1 MKKFDNI
8 FLAIAI
14 VIAICMCIVVIN
26 WLGWV
31 GIAVTIAGG
40 IIVAIIAFS
49 IWCSAKQL
57 RTLGLWDNYPSPI
70 INILK

>member
-14 VIAICMCIVVIN
+14 VIAICMFVVIIN

-31 GIAVTIAGG
+31 GVTMVVGAG
-40 IIVAIIAFS
+40 IIFGIILIS
-49 IWCSAKQL
+49 ILCPK
-57 RTLGLWDNYPSPI
+57 R
-70 INILK
+70 

>member
-14 VIAICMCIVVIN
+14 TIAICMCIVVIN

-31 GIAVTIAGG
+31 GITCIIGAG
-40 IIVAIIAFS
+40 II
-49 IWCSAKQL
+49 
-57 RTLGLWDNYPSPI
+57 LGIVVISMVESQR
-70 INILK
+70 K